1 MLIGQR
7 LTVLG
12 AGIGGLAVALACARR
27 GAVVEVIEQAD
38 GLREVG
44 AGLQISPNGMAV
56 LAALGVGARVA
67 AEAPRGRRVWLVDGI
82 GGGRVAK
89 LDLTAIASPQPWCLV
104 HRADLVAALGDEA
117 AAAGVRFRF
126 ATRIAAVVVE
136 PGGVR
141 LDPEGGAGER
151 HPLVIAADGVRS
163 VARAAL
169 GPAPAPRFTGQTAWR
184 ALVPLEAPALPE
196 VRVFLGPGRHLVA
209 YPLRDGRL
217 MNLVAVEERSD
228 WTEEGWSH
236 PDDPARM
243 RAAFAGFGPEVRG
256 LLERVTEVHR
266 WGLFRHPVAEVWGR
280 AAGAGGLAGL
290 AGLGDAIHPTL
301 PFLAQG
307 ACMALE
313 DAWVLARAL
322 AEAGTAAEAFAVY
335 RATRRDRALRTVAAA
350 GRNAR
355 AYHLRGPVRPLAH
368 AGLRLADRLA
378 PGAALRRFDWLYT
391 HDVTR

>member
-27 GAVVEVIEQAD
+27 GAVVEVIEQA
-38 GLREVG
+38 GALREVG

-56 LAALGVGARVA
+56 LDALGVGAAVA
-67 AEAPRGRRVWLVDGI
+67 QGAPRGRRVWLVDGI
-82 GGGRVAK
+82 RGRRVVK
-89 LDLTAIASPQPWCLV
+89 LDLTAIQSPHAWCLV
-104 HRADLVAALGDEA
+104 HRADLVAALGAEA
-117 AAAGVRFRF
+117 AAAGVRVRF
-126 ATRIAAVVVE
+126 ATRVAAVAVE
-136 PGGVR
+136 PDAVR
-141 LDPEGGAGER
+141 LDLEDGRVER
-151 HPLVIAADGVRS
+151 PPLVIAADGVRS

-184 ALVPLEAPALPE
+184 ALVPLDAPALPE

-217 MNLVAVEERSD
+217 MNLVAVEERAG
-228 WTEEGWSH
+228 WAEEGWSH

-243 RAAFAGFGPEVRG
+243 RAAFAGFGPEARG
-256 LLERVTEVHR
+256 LLERVGEVHR
-266 WGLFRHPVAEVWGR
+266 WGLFRHPVAGVWGR
-280 AAGAGGLAGL
+280 AGAAGGGL

-322 AEAGTAAEAFAVY
+322 AEAETPAGAFAAY
-335 RATRRDRALRTVAAA
+335 QATRRDRALRTVAAA
-350 GRNAR
+350 GRNAWV
-355 AYHLRGPVRPLAH
+355 YHLRGPVRPLAH

-378 PGAALRRFDWLYT
+378 PGAALRGFDWLYT
-391 HDVTR
+391 RDVTR

>member
-27 GAVVEVIEQAD
+27 GAVVEVIEQA
-38 GLREVG
+38 GALREVG

-56 LAALGVGARVA
+56 LDALGVGAAVA
-67 AEAPRGRRVWLVDGI
+67 QGAPRGRRVWLVDGI
-82 GGGRVAK
+82 RGRRVVK
-89 LDLTAIASPQPWCLV
+89 LDLTAIQSPHPWCLV
-104 HRADLVAALGDEA
+104 HRADLVAALGAEA
-117 AAAGVRFRF
+117 AAAGVRVRF
-126 ATRIAAVVVE
+126 ATRVAAVAVE
-136 PGGVR
+136 PDAVR
-141 LDPEGGAGER
+141 LSLEDGRVER
-151 HPLVIAADGVRS
+151 PPLVIAADGVRS

-184 ALVPLEAPALPE
+184 ALVPLDAPALPE

-217 MNLVAVEERSD
+217 MNLVAVEERAG
-228 WTEEGWSH
+228 WAEEGWSH

-243 RAAFAGFGPEVRG
+243 RAAFAGFGPEARG
-256 LLERVTEVHR
+256 LLERVGEVHR
-266 WGLFRHPVAEVWGR
+266 WGLFRHPVAGVWGR
-280 AAGAGGLAGL
+280 AGAAGGGL

-322 AEAGTAAEAFAVY
+322 AEAETPAGAFAAY
-335 RATRRDRALRTVAAA
+335 QATRRDRALRTVAAA
-350 GRNAR
+350 GRNAW

-378 PGAALRRFDWLYT
+378 PGAALRGFDWLYT